1 MNRRSPLTAGLAL
14 SLAGA
19 LLLGGCSSDP
29 ADPPDVEASST
40 APEEVPS
47 GDTTIDTPDGGQLT
61 TSGELSA
68 GYPRKKVPVIPGK
81 VLASASD
88 PEAGFS
94 VTVLVQGEPK
104 AVARDAVALLTAR
117 GFTVKSRQRTPGSVV
132 AVLSTKRHSV
142 ELAATL
148 SGGQT
153 SVNYFVSER

>member
-1 MNRRSPLTAGLAL
+1 MNRRSPLTAGLAS

-47 GDTTIDTPDGGQLT
+47 GDTTIDTPNGGQVT
-61 TSGELSA
+61 TSGELSE
-68 GYPRKKVPVIPGK
+68 GYPSEKVPVIPGK

-94 VTVLVQGEPK
+94 VIVLVAGQPK
-104 AVARDAVALLTAR
+104 QVAKDAVALLSAR
-117 GFTVKSRQRTPGSVV
+117 GFTVKSRTTTPGSV
-132 AVLSTKRHSV
+132 AVVLTSKRHRV

-153 SVNYFVSER
+153 SVNYLVAER